1 MKSIVSNEKR
11 CWICETE
18 RNLHRHHVF
27 YGAGRRST
35 SEKYGC
41 WVYLC
46 GYHHNM
52 SDKGIH
58 FNKEV
63 DLQLKRL
70 TQRKWEDKYGS
81 RDDFIRTFGKSY
93 L

>member
-1 MKSIVSNEKR
+1 
-11 CWICETE
+11 
-18 RNLHRHHVF
+18 
-27 YGAGRRST
+27 
-35 SEKYGC
+35 
-41 WVYLC
+41 
-46 GYHHNM
+46 M

-70 TQRKWEDKYGS
+70 TQRKWEEKNGS
-81 RDDFIRTFGKSY
+81 RDDFIRVFGKSY